1 MTTKQRFPASRF
13 IARYLVPA
21 LILITA
27 AALLA
32 VTGWRALERL
42 PAVRVSPVAI
52 IASQRSSTRVDGG
65 LQAPGWIE
73 PAPYAIDIRA
83 LREGVVEELRVL
95 EGARVA
101 KGDLLVTLE
110 RRAEQV
116 AVARE
121 TAGFQLAEAQVQSSA
136 AALHAA
142 ERTLTL
148 ALDADRGVRS
158 ADAALSEAEAM
169 RAKLVADMKEAD
181 ALAAEARDEHT
192 QKLKL
197 VDSGAFSAGDARRLG
212 LRADA
217 LAAKADSLQQER
229 PARDAKIIAAR
240 GDLEAARVA
249 RTELIAE
256 TLARDEAKAAFAAAN
271 ASRDIAA
278 ATRDTATIALER
290 SEIRAPR
297 DGVVLNRI
305 ARPGSRVGGD
315 ADALIT
321 IFDPASLQVRCDV
334 PLKDAGKLAVG
345 LAAEIRVDAFPD
357 RVFHG
362 KIVRIVP
369 QSDIQKN
376 TVQCKVE
383 IESPDE
389 ALRPDMLARVR
400 IATAGSPQQAQGE
413 SVAIPAESLRA
424 RDGNSADVLVAMPD
438 AGAARAEL
446 RHISLG
452 IDRANGWIEV
462 IDGLSAGDR
471 VVIDESIRAGSRIS
485 PIETAKE
492 ETP

>member
-1 MTTKQRFPASRF
+1 MIRT
-13 IARYLVPA
+13 
-21 LILITA
+21 
-27 AALLA
+27 
-32 VTGWRALERL
+32 
-42 PAVRVSPVAI
+42 VRVVKADCARRSCRQFGIGDIFARTESETSLAAQLGPVESGI
-52 IASQRSSTRVDGG
+52 RTGEQPFEIEPVIGRQRDPDAGREVDGRIVDLVRCAYAPDDPPGEHFRLAGMGEAG
-65 LQAPGWIE
+65 LE
-73 PAPYAIDIRA
+73 DH
-83 LREGVVEELRVL
+83 EFV
-95 EGARVA
+95 
-101 KGDLLVTLE
+101 
-110 RRAEQV
+110 
-116 AVARE
+116 
-121 TAGFQLAEAQVQSSA
+121 
-136 AALHAA
+136 
-142 ERTLTL
+142 
-148 ALDADRGVRS
+148 
-158 ADAALSEAEAM
+158 
-169 RAKLVADMKEAD
+169 
-181 ALAAEARDEHT
+181 AAEARDEYA

-197 VDSGAFSAGDARRLG
+197 VDSGGFSAGDARRLG

-345 LAAEIRVDAFPD
+345 LVAEIRVDAFPD

-389 ALRPDMLARVR
+389 ELRPDMLARVR

-471 VVIDESIRAGSRIS
+471 VVIDESIRPGSRII